1 MLRIIMVADE
11 ILTVGLNND
20 YMKLPTLEMP
30 KEKNY
35 GFYFMV

>member
-1 MLRIIMVADE
+1 MLTIIMVADE
-11 ILTVGLNND
+11 MLTVGLNND

-30 KEKNY
+30 KAKNY